1 MFKVSWF
8 IDGECHCE
16 AVEGFESALRLFLV
30 KRATFPCR
38 NCSLTFV
45 PSKEVGEG
53 NGLV

>member
-1 MFKVSWF
+1 MFRVSWVCDRDRCF
-8 IDGECHCE
+8 EDVATFE
-16 AVEGFESALRLFLV
+16 AALRLFLS
-30 KRATFPCR
+30 KRVTFPCR